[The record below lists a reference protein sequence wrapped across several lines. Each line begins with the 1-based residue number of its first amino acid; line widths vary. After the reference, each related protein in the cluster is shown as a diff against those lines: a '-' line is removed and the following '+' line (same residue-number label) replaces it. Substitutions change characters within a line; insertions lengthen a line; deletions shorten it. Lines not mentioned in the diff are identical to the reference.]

1 MTHPYHPAFGQEF
14 QSVTRRQAWG
24 EDRVYF
30 HNAAGQLCS
39 FPTRF
44 TNLAPPEPFVV
55 LARGRSYFHIEG
67 LIQLTK
73 LVEEL
78 REEQSET
85 GVKEIMPYV

>member
-30 HNAAGQLCS
+30 HDAAGQLCS

-44 TNLAPPEPFVV
+44 TSLAPPDPFVV
-55 LARGRSYFHIEG
+55 LGRGRSYFRIED
-67 LIQLTK
+67 LIQLAK
-73 LVEEL
+73 LVQEL
-78 REEQSET
+78 REEQSGT
-85 GVKEIMPYV
+85 GVKEIMP